1 MSDLTSTQPTALSST
16 PTSTGR
22 AYGVRSSVA
31 PLQRVAVRRPLT
43 GGADVIAQYEKAHWQ
58 TPDLA
63 ALAAQHAAFVTT
75 LRSVGSEVIE
85 LEPVDG
91 LPDAVFVYDPAFI
104 IPSGTVVF
112 QAAKAARVGEAEQL
126 AAGLELAGVP
136 TIGRLVG
143 DATADAGDMFWLDE
157 DTVAIGRSYR
167 TNEAAVDQMRGI
179 LAADGVAVEVFD
191 VPHDQGPE
199 YCLHL
204 MSVISPIRE
213 DLAVVYEKLAPVA
226 LLRALSRRGIEW
238 VVVDDEEYV
247 TLGCNILAVRPGVVV
262 MGERNVRTAHALR
275 ERGVEVH
282 TFDSEQ
288 SDKGEGGPTCMTRP
302 VLRA

>member
-1 MSDLTSTQPTALSST
+1 MTQRS
-16 PTSTGR
+16 
-22 AYGVRSSVA
+22 YGVRSSVA
-31 PLQRVAVRRPLT
+31 ELKRVAVRRPLV
-43 GGADVIAQYEKAHWQ
+43 GGPDIVAEYEKAHWQ
-58 TPDLA
+58 TPDLD
-63 ALAAQHAAFVTT
+63 ALAGQHAGFVAT
-75 LRSVGSEVIE
+75 LRELGSEVIE
-85 LEPVDG
+85 LDPVDG
-91 LPDAVFVYDPAFI
+91 LPDAVFVYDPAFV
-104 IPSGTVVF
+104 IPSGTVAF
-112 QAAKAARVGEAEQL
+112 RSAKAARVGEAEHL
-126 AAGLELAGVP
+126 VAGLELAGVP

-143 DATADAGDMFWLDE
+143 EATADAGDMFWLDE

-167 TNEAAVDQMRGI
+167 TNEAAVDQLRGI

-199 YCLHL
+199 FCLHL

-226 LLRALSRRGIEW
+226 MLRALSRRGIEW
-238 VVVDDEEYV
+238 VSVDDQEYV

-262 MGERNVRTAHALR
+262 MGGRNVRTADKLR

-282 TFDSEQ
+282 TFNSEQ

-302 VLRA
+302 VLRV